1 MALWRMFGLSYR
13 VLPRDFLSDYP
24 IQKSYE
30 AKEVDR
36 EPATEVSGN
45 DRYGSFV
52 SGGFGDGISLET
64 CCIVL

>member
-1 MALWRMFGLSYR
+1 MDMASLGTHMALWRMFGLSYR

-36 EPATEVSGN
+36 EPGIEVPGN
-45 DRYGSFV
+45 D
-52 SGGFGDGISLET
+52 
-64 CCIVL
+64 